1 MSFIEQFQ
9 QIFREV
15 QNVIDTKQ
23 IKEQVIKEAR
33 DRATDAIISLKQT
46 KTLSKNL
53 EVHKIN
59 ANSEDERDELL
70 LILEFFESS
79 GYIFG
84 VPILS
89 YESQNPDLIVDRIDL
104 ANRLGLDP
112 NDPQPLL
119 IQMIKP
125 ILKETENG
133 EA

>member
-1 MSFIEQFQ
+1 MSFVEQFQ

-23 IKEQVIKEAR
+23 IKEQVIQEAR
-33 DRATDAIISLKQT
+33 EMATKAIISLKQT
-46 KTLSKNL
+46 KSLSKNL
-53 EVHKIN
+53 EVPKIN
-59 ANSEDERDELL
+59 AREEDERDELL

-104 ANRLGLDP
+104 ANRLGLDHNNP
-112 NDPQPLL
+112 EPLL
-119 IQMIKP
+119 IQMIRTH
-125 ILKETENG
+125 LD
-133 EA
+133 